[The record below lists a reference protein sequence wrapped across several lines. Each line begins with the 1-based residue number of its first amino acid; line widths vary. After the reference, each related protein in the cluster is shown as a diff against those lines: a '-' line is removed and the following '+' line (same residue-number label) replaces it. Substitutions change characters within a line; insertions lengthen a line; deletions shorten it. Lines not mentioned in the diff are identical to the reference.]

1 MDAIWGGLALLATFL
16 GFSAGELGALADA
29 PRQARPQRVASTDQA
44 PARAPEVTP
53 PSDARERPA
62 PTRELLVL
70 EAPTTAPPF
79 AGEAS
84 PLRAPSFFEERGF
97 FKDERPQPK
106 VQVALEP
113 LAEELVQALI
123 RTRARSDH
131 APLFLVQSLQAQA
144 PPKVRPALLLALLAY
159 FPEFECWP
167 NYVPG
172 TKPYVLARHAYY
184 LQDPSDA
191 PRLALLQRAIG
202 LTEPGVLDPS
212 WLVALARAHA
222 ESGAFDS
229 DLARLAPQEAAA
241 LFAAREGGLTTWQ
254 RRGVARGLAARR
266 PRQGAALALDYFA
279 ETWDPAL
286 LALARRH
293 DPAAAASFERQ
304 RRADPRLVSAQTLLD
319 LEASRSRALDSER
332 LQDWYLHLA
341 LAERSWRRVLPK
353 QRDQVLDLLEWERA
367 WTPIQERIAA
377 DLLGSGDEDQASSA
391 FWYSPVRLRLAALTR
406 GALSLAKVRDLVE
419 EDLVSCPFATEDGF
433 HLFLELV
440 PRLEPERA
448 LQIAAVLQIQGAPD
462 AARQVLDRVPPH
474 ASLTEAKLTLARGE
488 SLARFLEARDE

>member
-1 MDAIWGGLALLATFL
+1 MDALWGGLALLATFL
-16 GFSAGELGALADA
+16 GFSAGELDALADA
-29 PRQARPQRVASTDQA
+29 PREARPQRVAPTDQA
-44 PARAPEVTP
+44 PALAPEVTP
-53 PSDARERPA
+53 PGEARERPA
-62 PTRELLVL
+62 PARDPLVL
-70 EAPTTAPPF
+70 EAPIAAPPV
-79 AGEAS
+79 AGAAS
-84 PLRAPSFFEERGF
+84 PDRAPSFFEERPF

-106 VQVALEP
+106 VQVALAP

-123 RTRARSDH
+123 RTRTRSDH
-131 APLFLVQSLQAQA
+131 APLFLVQSLRARAQ
-144 PPKVRPALLLALLAY
+144 VRPALLLALLAY

-167 NYVPG
+167 NDLAG
-172 TKPYVLARHAYY
+172 TRSFVLARHAYY

-212 WLVALARAHA
+212 WLVSLARAHA
-222 ESGAFDS
+222 ESGTFDS
-229 DLARLAPQEAAA
+229 DLARLAPREAAA

-254 RRGVARGLAARR
+254 RRGVAGGLAARR

-304 RRADPRLVSAQTLLD
+304 RRADPCLVSAQTLLD
-319 LEASRSRALDSER
+319 LEASRDRALDSER

-367 WTPIQERIAA
+367 WTPLQERIAA

-406 GALSLAKVRDLVE
+406 GTLSLASVRDLLE
-419 EDLVSCPFATEDGF
+419 EDLVSRPFATEDGF
-433 HLFLELV
+433 HLFLSLV